1 MCYLKIITLENLI
14 LSFATAFGWLIA
26 LVIAIIHLS
35 GARSDNQAALE
46 YEIRKKIEIE
56 TFKDVN
62 RAVDELSSKIGS
74 VSNVFL
80 SLPINYKSHKEN
92 PLIVKFDKI
101 QLSQEIMHKGVE
113 LLKTYADFILSI
125 ESNEIAVIEFD
136 HYRKYIQF
144 QIEDFKELIRK
155 FEIEKIL
162 GGNFLRV
169 WKSVT
174 D

>member
-1 MCYLKIITLENLI
+1 VKFESLKKPLSLSLLLVFLYVIAILLMCYLKIITLENLI

-46 YEIRKKIEIE
+46 YEIRKNIEIE
-56 TFKDVN
+56 AFKDIN

-101 QLSQEIMHKGVE
+101 QLS
-113 LLKTYADFILSI
+113 
-125 ESNEIAVIEFD
+125 
-136 HYRKYIQF
+136 
-144 QIEDFKELIRK
+144 
-155 FEIEKIL
+155 
-162 GGNFLRV
+162 
-169 WKSVT
+169 
-174 D
+174 